1 VQKPAGCLPLLN
13 VQPLTGANATKTAVL
28 KRLEQASLIHLATHG
43 MLDSERGIDSAIAL
57 APMNVR

>member
-1 VQKPAGCLPLLN
+1 
-13 VQPLTGANATKTAVL
+13 VL
-28 KRLEQASLIHLATHG
+28 QRLEQASLIHLATHG